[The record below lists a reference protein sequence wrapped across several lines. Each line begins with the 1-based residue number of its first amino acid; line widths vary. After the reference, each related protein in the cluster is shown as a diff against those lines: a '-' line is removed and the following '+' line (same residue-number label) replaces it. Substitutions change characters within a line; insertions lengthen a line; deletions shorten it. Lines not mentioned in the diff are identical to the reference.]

1 MSNALAIAAVTRTLR
16 KLLED
21 AVKQEDLSALPAD
34 IRPSSEVE
42 VTTAPLDKARDSNS
56 TKNQLNLFLY
66 QGLTNASWRNQD
78 LAQQIKPGET
88 GFPPLPLNLH
98 YLITAYGQSNND
110 QISQILLGIAAL
122 ALHDQ
127 TTLSRAGI
135 ESALAASQLQNQ
147 VERVR
152 ITPHSLSS
160 EEMSKLWMIFQTPY
174 RLSLAY
180 EVSVVLI
187 ESTRPTKTP
196 SPVLTR
202 GENDAGIPAQASLI
216 PTYPTLT
223 EINFTTA
230 EEFKKTLSPDRAAS
244 IKQPSAKMGEQIT
257 LTGYNLAAGSDV
269 KVVFAHPFL
278 KQPNVIIETE
288 FDDRTATTI
297 TLTLPNPAP
306 GLPNPVANWLAGLYT
321 VTVEMTLEA
330 GTPREHI
337 ITTNGLALPIAPTLI
352 TITPALVPIVAARV
366 PNSDNVILTVTCQPP
381 VSTQQQ
387 VTLLLTVL
395 KEENLV
401 DGGTPAGDVSLKQIS
416 DRQLT
421 PAPPPPLPPNT
432 PPSPPITTLKFELST
447 ETLTRLGI
455 PANPLIDQRIQ
466 AGRYQIRPRLRVD
479 GVDSAIVNYLAI
491 PPVFIGEQNLD
502 IPL

>member
-21 AVKQEDLSALPAD
+21 AIKQEDLSTLPID

-66 QGLTNASWRNQD
+66 QGITNASWRNQD

-98 YLITAYGQSNND
+98 YLVTAYGESNKD

-187 ESTRPTKTP
+187 ESTRPTRTP

-223 EINFTTA
+223 EINFTA
-230 EEFKKTLSPDRAAS
+230 VEEFKKTLSPDRAAS
-244 IKQPSAKMGEQIT
+244 IKQPSAKMGEQIA

-306 GLPNPVANWLAGLYT
+306 DWLAGLYT

-337 ITTNGLALPIAPTLI
+337 VTTNGLALPIAPTLI
-352 TITPALVPIVAARV
+352 TITPALVPIVAVRV
-366 PNSDNVILTVTCQPP
+366 PNSNTVILTVTCQPP

-387 VTLLLTVL
+387 VTLLLTVI

-401 DGGTPAGDVSLKQIS
+401 NGGTPAEDVSLKQIG

-432 PPSPPITTLKFELST
+432 PPSPPTTTLKFELSK

-455 PANPLIDQRIQ
+455 PANPLIDQRIT

-479 GVDSAIVNYLAI
+479 GVDSAIVNYLKI
-491 PPVFIGEQNLD
+491 PPEFIGEQNLD

>member
-21 AVKQEDLSALPAD
+21 AVKQEDLSALPDD
-34 IRPSSEVE
+34 IKPSSEME

-56 TKNQLNLFLY
+56 SKNQLNLFLY

-98 YLITAYGQSNND
+98 YLVTAYGQGNND

-135 ESALAASQLQNQ
+135 ESALAASQLQHQ

-187 ESTRPTKTP
+187 ESNRPTRAP

-223 EINFTTA
+223 EINFTA
-230 EEFKKTLSPDRAAS
+230 VENFKKTLSPDRAAS
-244 IKQPSAKMGEQIT
+244 IKQPSAKMGEQIA
-257 LTGYNLAAGSDV
+257 LTGSNLAAGSDV

-278 KQPNVIIETE
+278 KQPNVITETE

-337 ITTNGLALPIAPTLI
+337 VTTNGLALPIAPTLVGNI
-352 TITPALVPIVAARV
+352 AAVRDTTN
-366 PNSDNVILTVTCQPP
+366 PDTAILTVTCQPP

-401 DGGTPAGDVSLKQIS
+401 DGGTPAEDVSLKQIS

-432 PPSPPITTLKFELST
+432 PPSPPTTTLKFELSK

-455 PANPLIDQRIQ
+455 PANPLIDQRIT

-491 PPVFIGEQNLD
+491 PPEFIGEQNLD

>member
-21 AVKQEDLSALPAD
+21 AVKQENLSTLPID
-34 IRPSSEVE
+34 IRLTNQFE

-78 LAQQIKPGET
+78 LVQQIKPGET

-98 YLITAYGQSNND
+98 YLVTAYGEGNND

-135 ESALAASQLQNQ
+135 ESALAASQLQHQ

-187 ESTRPTKTP
+187 ESNRPTRAP

-223 EINFTTA
+223 EINFTA
-230 EEFKKTLSPDRAAS
+230 VENFKKTLSPDRAAS
-244 IKQPSAKMGEQIT
+244 IKQPSAKMGEQIA
-257 LTGYNLAAGSDV
+257 LTGSNLAAGSNV
-269 KVVFAHPFL
+269 KVIFAHPFL
-278 KQPNVIIETE
+278 KQPNVIAETE

-306 GLPNPVANWLAGLYT
+306 DWLAGLYI
-321 VTVEMTLEA
+321 VTVEMTVEA
-330 GTPREHI
+330 GTPREHV
-337 ITTNGLALPIAPTLI
+337 ITTNGLALPIAPTLV
-352 TITPALVPIVAARV
+352 LPIVAARV

-401 DGGTPAGDVSLKQIS
+401 DGGTPAEDVSLKQIS

-432 PPSPPITTLKFELST
+432 PPSPPTTTLKFELSE

-455 PANPLIDQRIQ
+455 PANPPIDQRIK

>member
-21 AVKQEDLSALPAD
+21 AVKQENLTALPAD

-42 VTTAPLDKARDSNS
+42 VTTAPLDKARDSTS
-56 TKNQLNLFLY
+56 TKNQINLFLY
-66 QGLTNASWRNQD
+66 QGITNASWRNQD
-78 LAQQIKPGET
+78 IAQQIKPGET

-98 YLITAYGQSNND
+98 YLVTAYGQSNND
-110 QISQILLGIAAL
+110 QIGHILLGIAAR

-127 TTLSRAGI
+127 TILSRTGI

-147 VERVR
+147 VERVK

-187 ESTRPTKTP
+187 ESNRPTRTP

-202 GENDAGIPAQASLI
+202 GSDDTGVQTQASLI

-223 EINFTTA
+223 AINFTA
-230 EEFKKTLSPDRAAS
+230 VEDFKTTLSPDRAAS
-244 IKQPSAKMGEQIT
+244 IEPPAARVGEQIE
-257 LTGYNLAAGSDV
+257 LIGYNLAAGSNV
-269 KVVFAHPFL
+269 KVFFAHPFL
-278 KQPNVIIETE
+278 KQPNIITETDV
-288 FDDRTATTI
+288 DDRTSTAI
-297 TLTLPNPAP
+297 TLTLPNPAA
-306 GLPNPVANWLAGLYT
+306 GWLAGLYT
-321 VTVEMTLEA
+321 VTVEMILDA
-330 GTPREHI
+330 GTLQERVV
-337 ITTNGLALPIAPTLI
+337 TTNGLALAIAPTL
-352 TITPALVPIVAARV
+352 LPIVAARV
-366 PNSDNVILTVTCQPP
+366 TGSDTVILTVTCQPP

-395 KEENLV
+395 REENLV
-401 DGGTPAGDVSLKQIS
+401 DGGTAAEDVSLKQIS

-421 PAPPPPLPPNT
+421 PAPPPPTT
-432 PPSPPITTLKFELST
+432 PPTTTTTLKFELSK

-455 PANPLIDQRIQ
+455 PANPGIDQRIK
-466 AGRYQIRPRLRVD
+466 AGRYRIRPRLRVD
-479 GVDSAIVNYLAI
+479 GVDSAIVDYLKI
-491 PPVFIGEQNLD
+491 PPLFIGEQTLD